1 MRKVFGTLGLIISAS
16 LLGVT
21 ACQPGD
27 HQGTQTITPRMDLA
41 PEATERYRELLIG
54 KWYLEQPRSD
64 GTTVRSLSEMTRD
77 GTLQIQFQV
86 IYPNGV
92 ISESSEKL
100 IWGISGDIY
109 FTVLRELVYEGVS
122 EPVDPEDPTKYLAY
136 RVLKVTEEAF
146 EYQTI
151 VTGNIFQRQRV
162 PDDFELPRKRRADH

>member
-1 MRKVFGTLGLIISAS
+1 MLKRSRTYAYLVAGLLFTAS
-16 LLGVT
+16 G
-21 ACQPGD
+21 CQPDDYRGP
-27 HQGTQTITPRMDLA
+27 QTITPRMDLA

-64 GTTVRSLSEMTRD
+64 GTTVRSLSQMTRD

-109 FTVLRELVYEGVS
+109 FTVLRELVYDGVS

-151 VTGNIFQRQRV
+151 VTGNVFQRQRV
-162 PDDFELPRKRRADH
+162 PDDFELPRKRRADR